1 MFRSAIVMLIA
12 MLGAG
17 CASPQQAAG
26 TRAANPPPASQLG
39 STEIPDI
46 TGKYRVEKGADALP
60 PCEIAR

>member
-1 MFRSAIVMLIA
+1 MFGSAIVMLIA
-12 MLGAG
+12 KLGAG

-60 PCEIAR
+60 PCEIAP